1 MFIVIRDI
9 IMNIY
14 FIKDI
19 HYNNNIIN
27 VSSSNNSDICIKN
40 HLDIINASSK
50 IKIIIKYNNNFKK
63 NIIFNLE
70 KLDSKY
76 IDAFIYRILQGF
88 YTFDKYK
95 QNIKSQKNI
104 YFYVPKLSN
113 DNKKNLITII
123 YGANI
128 TRNLINE
135 PSNMSTP
142 DKFSKYSI
150 NFFKSI
156 KNIKIKVYNDKDIK
170 KIGLNLINAIGGSSI
185 NKPRFLIIDY
195 TPPKYKKSICLIGKG
210 VTIDT
215 GGYSIKSS
223 SHMNNMYMDKEGA
236 SISINI
242 IYILSKLK
250 YKNRIICFC
259 PLVENIVSNSAI
271 KPNDIIKA
279 YNGQTVEIVNTD
291 AEGRLIMADTL
302 TYACNKYKPDY
313 IFDFAT
319 LTGWSERI
327 NCHSSFTYFTTNEKI
342 SNKIIEYAEK
352 YGEKNIRIP
361 AWLEYMSYIK
371 SKIAD
376 VKNHGYECKNS
387 DGLMSSLFLMNF
399 IPPKYRNNWCH
410 FDIRMSNYNND
421 VNIADGFATYLSLVK
436 YI

>member
-1 MFIVIRDI
+1 
-9 IMNIY
+9 MNIY

-19 HYNNNIIN
+19 HYNNNNNNNNNNNIIN

-40 HLDIINASSK
+40 HLDIINASSE

-95 QNIKSQKNI
+95 QNIKSNKNI

-113 DNKKNLITII
+113 ENKKNLITII
-123 YGANI
+123 YGSNI

-156 KNIKIKVYNDKDIK
+156 KNIKIKVYNDKEIK
-170 KIGLNLINAIGGSSI
+170 KIGLNLINAVGGSSI

-215 GGYSIKSS
+215 GGYSLKSS

-259 PLVENIVSNSAI
+259 PLVENIVSNSSI

-291 AEGRLIMADTL
+291 AEGRLIMADAL

-319 LTGWSERI
+319 LTGWSEKI

-342 SNKIIEYAEK
+342 SNKIIEYGEK

-387 DGLMSSLFLMNF
+387 EGLMSSLFLMNF

-410 FDIRMSNYNND
+410 FDIRMSNYNNN

>member
-1 MFIVIRDI
+1 
-9 IMNIY
+9 MNIY

-156 KNIKIKVYNDKDIK
+156 KNIKIKVYNDKEIK
-170 KIGLNLINAIGGSSI
+170 KLGLNLINAIGGSSI

-259 PLVENIVSNSAI
+259 PLVENIVSNSSI

-279 YNGQTVEIVNTD
+279 YNGQTVEIVSTD
-291 AEGRLIMADTL
+291 AEGRLIMADAL

-376 VKNHGYECKNS
+376 VKNQGYECKNS

>member
-1 MFIVIRDI
+1 
-9 IMNIY
+9 MNIY

-40 HLDIINASSK
+40 HLDIINASSE

-95 QNIKSQKNI
+95 QNIKSNKNI

-113 DNKKNLITII
+113 ENKKNLITII
-123 YGANI
+123 YGSNI

-156 KNIKIKVYNDKDIK
+156 KNIKIKVYNDKEIK
-170 KIGLNLINAIGGSSI
+170 KIGLNLINAVGGSSI

-215 GGYSIKSS
+215 GGYSLKSS

-259 PLVENIVSNSAI
+259 PLVENIVSNSSI

-291 AEGRLIMADTL
+291 AEGRLIMADAL

-319 LTGWSERI
+319 LTGWSEKI
-327 NCHSSFTYFTTNEKI
+327 NCHSSFTYFTTNE
-342 SNKIIEYAEK
+342 
-352 YGEKNIRIP
+352 NI
-361 AWLEYMSYIK
+361 L
-371 SKIAD
+371 
-376 VKNHGYECKNS
+376 
-387 DGLMSSLFLMNF
+387 
-399 IPPKYRNNWCH
+399 
-410 FDIRMSNYNND
+410 
-421 VNIADGFATYLSLVK
+421 
-436 YI
+436 

>member
-156 KNIKIKVYNDKDIK
+156 KNIKIKVYNDKEIK
-170 KIGLNLINAIGGSSI
+170 KLGLNLINAIGGSSI

>member
-1 MFIVIRDI
+1 
-9 IMNIY
+9 MNIY

-19 HYNNNIIN
+19 HNNNNNNNNNNIIN

-40 HLDIINASSK
+40 HLDIINASSE

-95 QNIKSQKNI
+95 QNIKSNKNI

-113 DNKKNLITII
+113 ENKKNLITII
-123 YGANI
+123 YGSNI

-156 KNIKIKVYNDKDIK
+156 KNIKIKVYNDKEIK
-170 KIGLNLINAIGGSSI
+170 KIGLNLINAVGGSSI

-215 GGYSIKSS
+215 GGYSLKSS

-259 PLVENIVSNSAI
+259 PLVENIVSNSSI

-291 AEGRLIMADTL
+291 AEGRLIMADAL

-319 LTGWSERI
+319 LTGWSEKI

-342 SNKIIEYAEK
+342 SNKIIEYGEK

-387 DGLMSSLFLMNF
+387 EGLMSSLFLMNF

-410 FDIRMSNYNND
+410 FDIRMSNYNNN

>member
-1 MFIVIRDI
+1 
-9 IMNIY
+9 
-14 FIKDI
+14 
-19 HYNNNIIN
+19 
-27 VSSSNNSDICIKN
+27 
-40 HLDIINASSK
+40 
-50 IKIIIKYNNNFKK
+50 
-63 NIIFNLE
+63 
-70 KLDSKY
+70 
-76 IDAFIYRILQGF
+76 
-88 YTFDKYK
+88 
-95 QNIKSQKNI
+95 
-104 YFYVPKLSN
+104 
-113 DNKKNLITII
+113 
-123 YGANI
+123 
-128 TRNLINE
+128 
-135 PSNMSTP
+135 MSTP

-170 KIGLNLINAIGGSSI
+170 KIGLNLINAVGDSSI

-259 PLVENIVSNSAI
+259 PLVENIVSNSSI

-279 YNGQTVEIVNTD
+279 YNGQMVEIVNTD
-291 AEGRLIMADTL
+291 AEGRLIMADAL

-319 LTGWSERI
+319 LTGWSEKI

-342 SNKIIEYAEK
+342 SNKIIEYGEK

-399 IPPKYRNNWCH
+399 IPPKYRNKWCH
-410 FDIRMSNYNND
+410 FDIRMSNYNNN